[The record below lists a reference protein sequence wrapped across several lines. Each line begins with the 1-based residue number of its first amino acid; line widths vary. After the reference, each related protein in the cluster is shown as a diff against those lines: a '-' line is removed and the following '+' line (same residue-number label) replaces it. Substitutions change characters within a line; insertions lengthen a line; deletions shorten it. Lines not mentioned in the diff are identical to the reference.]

1 MSKVVAAVQSFA
13 LTLGAP
19 GLFLVA
25 LLDSSLLSLPQVP
38 DLLLIFMV
46 TQHPSLWLVYALMTT
61 AGSVAGCVGMYLLA
75 RKGGERVL
83 RKMVS
88 AERMER
94 GRVTFQKWGLL
105 AVLVPSILPPPAPF
119 KLFVLLAGVV
129 QIPLW
134 QFVAA
139 IGLGRGF
146 RYVAGGPAG
155 ALVRTAG
162 DDVSRR
168 EPAAGFA
175 RAGSRP
181 GARRGGL
188 RGAPATPGATCR
200 CGIIP
205 RSPDAS
211 RDLAGHPHLQRGAQ
225 HRGALRGDHGSAR
238 RHGAAPTRC
247 C

>member
-38 DLLLIFMV
+38 DLLLIWMV
-46 TQHPSLWLVYALMTT
+46 TQHPSRWLLYAVMATL
-61 AGSVAGCVGMYLLA
+61 GSMAGCTGMYLLA

-88 AERMER
+88 AERMAR
-94 GRVTFQKWGLL
+94 GRATFQKWGLL

-119 KLFVLLAGVV
+119 KVFVLLAGVV

-134 QFVAA
+134 QFMTA

-146 RYVAGGPAG
+146 RYVGEALLARWYGQQALTFLDENLRPISLGLAAAIVVGALLWALFRQRRPQHAG
-155 ALVRTAG
+155 AV
-162 DDVSRR
+162 
-168 EPAAGFA
+168 
-175 RAGSRP
+175 
-181 GARRGGL
+181 
-188 RGAPATPGATCR
+188 
-200 CGIIP
+200 
-205 RSPDAS
+205 
-211 RDLAGHPHLQRGAQ
+211 
-225 HRGALRGDHGSAR
+225 
-238 RHGAAPTRC
+238 
-247 C
+247 

>member
-25 LLDSSLLSLPQVP
+25 LLDSSFLSLPQVN
-38 DLLLIFMV
+38 DLLLVFMV
-46 TQHPSLWLVYALMTT
+46 TKYPSYWWLYAGMSTL
-61 AGSVAGCVGMYLLA
+61 GSIAGCVVMYLLA

-94 GRVTFQKWGLL
+94 GRKTFEKWGLL

-119 KLFVLLAGVV
+119 KVFVLLAGVV

-146 RYVAGGPAG
+146 RYFGEALLALWYGQQAMTFLDENLRPISLGLAAALVVGALLYALLRQRRTQQAG
-155 ALVRTAG
+155 AV
-162 DDVSRR
+162 
-168 EPAAGFA
+168 
-175 RAGSRP
+175 
-181 GARRGGL
+181 
-188 RGAPATPGATCR
+188 
-200 CGIIP
+200 
-205 RSPDAS
+205 
-211 RDLAGHPHLQRGAQ
+211 
-225 HRGALRGDHGSAR
+225 
-238 RHGAAPTRC
+238 
-247 C
+247 

>member
-1 MSKVVAAVQSFA
+1 MSKVVAYVQSFA

-46 TQHPSLWLVYALMTT
+46 TQRPSLWLVYALMTT

-88 AERMER
+88 AKRMEQ
-94 GRVTFQKWGLL
+94 GRATFQRWGLL

-119 KLFVLLAGVV
+119 KVFVLLAGVV
-129 QIPLW
+129 QVPLW

-139 IGLGRGF
+139 VVLGRGS
-146 RYVAGGPAG
+146 RYMLE
-155 ALVRTAG
+155 ALLARWYGQQAMTFL
-162 DDVSRR
+162 DQNLRPVSLVL
-168 EPAAGFA
+168 AAV
-175 RAGSRP
+175 
-181 GARRGGL
+181 L
-188 RGAPATPGATCR
+188 V
-200 CGIIP
+200 
-205 RSPDAS
+205 
-211 RDLAGHPHLQRGAQ
+211 LAGVAYAVLRQRRAQ
-225 HRGALRGDHGSAR
+225 HVGAV
-238 RHGAAPTRC
+238 
-247 C
+247 